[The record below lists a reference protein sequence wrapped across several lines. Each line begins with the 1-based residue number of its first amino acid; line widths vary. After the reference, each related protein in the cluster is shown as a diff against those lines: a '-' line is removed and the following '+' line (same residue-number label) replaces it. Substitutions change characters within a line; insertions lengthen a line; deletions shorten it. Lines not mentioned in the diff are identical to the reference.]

1 MKSKKR
7 TKKKSTGSQKNQE
20 LAGSRVRLKFKK
32 HLLPPLAGLVVAI
45 LVFGFFNSQL
55 LSGKIAYY
63 LYDRNIDAGS
73 LNSQLVASPVDKNA
87 PPKIIINDINVKA
100 PIVFDVQTVNEGL
113 FQKALR
119 SGVVHYPGTA
129 QPGQAGNVV
138 VFGHSSGQWWAPG
151 DYKFIFTHLDKLQ
164 QEDKIFVE
172 YQGVRY
178 IYKVFGISVVKPTDL
193 SVLNQ
198 GGSNILTLITCTPVG
213 TATNRLIIKAQQ
225 IVPNVSNNRN
235 FNQAAQKPAEAQGA
249 LPSNSAPFWRDFL
262 NLF

>member
-7 TKKKSTGSQKNQE
+7 IKKPTPNSKKKQE
-20 LAGSRVRLKFKK
+20 LAGSRVKIRFKK
-32 HLLPPLAGLVVAI
+32 HLLPPLAGLAVAI

-63 LYDRNIDAGS
+63 LYDRNLNVDS
-73 LNSQLVASPVDKNA
+73 LNSQLSGSPVDKNA

-119 SGVVHYPGTA
+119 NGVVHYPGTA
-129 QPGQAGNVV
+129 QPGQTGNVV
-138 VFGHSSGQWWAPG
+138 IFGHSSGQWWAPG

-164 QEDKIFVE
+164 QEDKVFVE

-178 IYKVFGISVVKPTDL
+178 IYKIFGISVVKPTDL

-198 GGSNILTLITCTPVG
+198 GSSNILTLITCTPVG

-225 IVPNVSNNRN
+225 IVPNVSNNRG
-235 FNQAAQKPAEAQGA
+235 FDQAAQRPAQAQGA